1 MRRATPRLLG
11 PRLAAETPL
20 RKAGG
25 PTSTHGGC
33 VGTTAS
39 GIPFGGCD
47 SSRVCSRTVHRAEPR
62 APSGG
67 PLTPDDAHDLFTRI
81 MRNVELWLAYNVVHG
96 DLSAF
101 NILWWEGNV
110 TIIDVPQAVDPRVN
124 PNARDLLARDID
136 NVCRYFSR
144 CGVRADPARLA
155 ARLWTRFLHA
165 EL

>member
-1 MRRATPRLLG
+1 MEYVGNVHDPAPLLNDVS
-11 PRLAAETPL
+11 LAP
-20 RKAGG
+20 G
-25 PTSTHGGC
+25 
-33 VGTTAS
+33 
-39 GIPFGGCD
+39 
-47 SSRVCSRTVHRAEPR
+47 
-62 APSGG
+62 
-67 PLTPDDAHDLFTRI
+67 DAHNVFTRI
-81 MRNVELWLAYNVVHG
+81 MRNVELCLAHSVVHG

-136 NVCRYFSR
+136 NVCRYFTRS
-144 CGVRADPARLA
+144 GVRADPVRLA

>member
-1 MRRATPRLLG
+1 MSCIVSRGKYSKRFLCPPTDRRHGRVRACRRPG
-11 PRLAAETPL
+11 
-20 RKAGG
+20 AGAV
-25 PTSTHGGC
+25 GC
-33 VGTTAS
+33 R
-39 GIPFGGCD
+39 D
-47 SSRVCSRTVHRAEPR
+47 QRTVAT
-62 APSGG
+62 GG
-67 PLTPDDAHDLFTRI
+67 GLFTRI

-144 CGVRADPARLA
+144 SGVQADPARLA